1 MSALSGCVSVPVA
14 VNDYCLIDG
23 RIIPSEAEI
32 DKAIEAGLVPLLL
45 RIDEHDT
52 KFEDVCLDSE
62 RDSD

>member
-1 MSALSGCVSVPVA
+1 MPVA

-32 DKAIEAGLVPLLL
+32 DKAIEADLVPLLL

-52 KFEDVCLDSE
+52 KFEDVCLDSG
-62 RDSD
+62 DNGG